1 MKKFNAFILCLL
13 LLITCALTGCAGFEV
28 NRVKYYNETVATV
41 GDTHI
46 TRYELLSAYNS
57 YGNNYYVNQQGKT
70 EKEAMSETL
79 NLLMD
84 RESLYQY
91 SHGKTEYKPTPYQ
104 VNTAIEE
111 LFDSMDS
118 SMKEYVKQAK
128 RILNV
133 KVEDSTE
140 DSKSDTA
147 YKYSDYS
154 TVLKGKRAE
163 LKTKTVYYTDDT
175 KVTVST
181 EPTDFAET
189 VDYIV
194 YVEQEEPSF
203 DCVLGANRMSTLSDF
218 EAESTLDL
226 VISTYFDR
234 FNTSLE
240 NEEKQ
245 TEIYNKVIALL
256 SQDLIEGEKY
266 LRDENGKAY
275 NTVTKDLIKRYF
287 RKAYNDKI
295 KSLYLTNVRT
305 NYLKNASGEL
315 SITALL
321 DKYVSLVRTGY
332 NKYAN
337 NIKNGY
343 IPAMKDSST
352 KADDIWYHP
361 ILNDGENGKADTKFG
376 YFIHTLIKFS
386 DEQTTAI
393 KNLDKA
399 KSIYNLS
406 DEQYRAQYDAIIAKT
421 TATARNASTGLID
434 KDAEKISLSEIL
446 SEYNTISSMDEFVTF
461 MFKYTGDTA
470 TLSQGM
476 PYVVGT
482 NGNSAM
488 ETAFTDEAVRLMTN
502 GRPGDMTSST
512 TNTDSKNGDVMCITS
527 YGIHL
532 LYYVG
537 EVDMFD
543 IPYGEIESAYIA
555 TSNRQRITYYTDA
568 TKTVVTTDKTDYYT
582 VTYNNNN
589 LYKME
594 INPLTHQTYF
604 DKLFD
609 LVYPA
614 SSSTEVYATSTGYTA
629 KENELI
635 AVMRKTNPAKIY
647 KTKLDSTKTSL

>member
-13 LLITCALTGCAGFEV
+13 LLITCGLTGCAGFEV

-57 YGNNYYVNQQGKT
+57 YGSSYYVDQQGKT
-70 EKEAMSETL
+70 EKEAMAETL

-91 SHGKTEYKPTPYQ
+91 AHSQAEYKPTAYQ

-111 LFDSMDS
+111 LFDSIDS
-118 SMKEYVKQAK
+118 TMADYVKQAK

-133 KVEDSTE
+133 KIEEADDSSS
-140 DSKSDTA
+140 DSETA
-147 YKYSDYS
+147 YKYADYN

-163 LKTKTVYYTDDT
+163 LKTKTVYYTDDS
-175 KVTVST
+175 KETVST
-181 EPTDFAET
+181 TPTEFAET

-194 YVEQEEPSF
+194 YIEQEEPSF
-203 DCVLGANRMSTLSDF
+203 DCVLGSGRMSALSDY
-218 EAESTLDL
+218 ESDATLEL
-226 VISTYFDR
+226 VISTYFDK

-245 TEIYNKVIALL
+245 TQIYNKAVALL
-256 SQDLIEGEKY
+256 CQDLISSEKY
-266 LRDENGKAY
+266 LRDANGKEF
-275 NTVTKDLIKRYF
+275 NTVNKDLIKRYF
-287 RKAYNDKI
+287 KKAYDDKI

-305 NYLKNASGEL
+305 NYLKNASNEL

-321 DKYVSLVRTGY
+321 DKYVSLVRTSY

-337 NIKNGY
+337 NIESYKS
-343 IPAMKDSST
+343 AMKDVGT
-352 KADDIWYHP
+352 KADDILYHP
-361 ILNDGENGKADTKFG
+361 TLNDGNSENADTKFG

-386 DEQTTAI
+386 DDQTTAI

-399 KSIYNLS
+399 KNIYNLS
-406 DEQYRAQYDAIIAKT
+406 DAQYRAQYDAIVAETTAKT
-421 TATARNASTGLID
+421 RNATTGLID
-434 KDAEKISLSEIL
+434 EDAEAVTLSQVL
-446 SEYNTISSMDEFVTF
+446 AEYDTISSLDEFVTF
-461 MFKYTGDTA
+461 MFKYSEDTA
-470 TLSQGM
+470 TLTQGM

-482 NGNSAM
+482 NGYSAM
-488 ETAFTDEAVRLMTN
+488 ETAFTNEAVRLMTTSA
-502 GRPGDMTSST
+502 PGAMTSST

-543 IPYGEIESAYIA
+543 VSFGEIESAYI
-555 TSNRQRITYYTDA
+555 S
-568 TKTVVTTDKTDYYT
+568 TVDKEG
-582 VTYNNNN
+582 NSNN
-589 LYKME
+589 LYKKE

-614 SSSTEVYATSTGYTA
+614 SSSTDVYANSNGYTA

-635 AVMRKTNPAKIY
+635 AQMRKTNPAHIY
-647 KTKLDSTKTSL
+647 KTKLDATKTSL